1 MALKKNRVILVT
13 GASRG
18 VGKGVALGI
27 AEKGDTVIITGRSLE
42 KGTSVSQFGLELESS
57 LEVTA
62 EELTKKGVQALPY
75 QLDQNHDE
83 EVKELTEMIGSNYG
97 RLDVLVHASCQIH
110 DDLVKPLP
118 FWEKSKDMWS
128 LVDVGLRS
136 NYVLSYFAAPL
147 MIAQNEGLI
156 VHISSHGARC
166 YMHGPAYGAQKA
178 GMDKMSFDMS
188 SDLEPF
194 NVASIS
200 IWSGIVLDE
209 KTELVSANQ
218 DDTYME
224 FLKGGASQK
233 YAGLV
238 INALSKDK
246 DYMKHSGKVL
256 IMQELGKYYNI
267 NDVEGKN
274 PKSDRETLGGPVDF
288 ESAKV
293 Y

>member
-27 AEKGDTVIITGRSLE
+27 AEKGDTVIITGRSLN
-42 KGTSVSQFGLELESS
+42 KGTSVRQFGLEIESS

-62 EELTKKGVQALPY
+62 EELDKRGVEAVPY

-83 EVKELTEMIGSNYG
+83 EVKQLIEMIDSNYG

-147 MIAQNEGLI
+147 MITQNEGLI

-178 GMDKMSFDMS
+178 GIDKMSFDMAC
-188 SDLEPF
+188 DLEPF

-209 KTELVSANQ
+209 KTKLVSENQ

-224 FLKGGASQK
+224 FLKHGASQQ

-238 INALSKDK
+238 IDSLSKDPN
-246 DYMKHSGKVL
+246 YMRYSGKVL
-256 IMQELGKYYNI
+256 IMQELGKSYGVKDI
-267 NDVEGKN
+267 EGRN
-274 PKSDRETLGGPVDF
+274 PISDRDTLGGPVDF
-288 ESAKV
+288 ELAKV

>member
-83 EVKELTEMIGSNYG
+83 EVKELIKMIGSNYG

-178 GMDKMSFDMS
+178 GMDKMSFDMA

-274 PKSDRETLGGPVDF
+274 PKSDREALGGPVDF

>member
-83 EVKELTEMIGSNYG
+83 EVKELVEMIDSTYG

-178 GMDKMSFDMS
+178 GMDKMSFDMA

-256 IMQELGKYYNI
+256 IMQELGQYYNI

-274 PKSDRETLGGPVDF
+274 PKSDREALGGPVDF

>member
-62 EELTKKGVQALPY
+62 EELTKKGAQALPY

-83 EVKELTEMIGSNYG
+83 EVKELVEMIGSNYG

-178 GMDKMSFDMS
+178 GMDKMSFDMG

-256 IMQELGKYYNI
+256 IMQELGQYYNI

>member
-83 EVKELTEMIGSNYG
+83 EVKELIKMIGSNYG

>member
-83 EVKELTEMIGSNYG
+83 EVKELIKMIGSNYG

-118 FWEKSKDMWS
+118 FWEKSIDMWS

-178 GMDKMSFDMS
+178 GMDKMSFDMG

-256 IMQELGKYYNI
+256 IMQELGQYYNI

-274 PKSDRETLGGPVDF
+274 PKSDREALGGPVDF